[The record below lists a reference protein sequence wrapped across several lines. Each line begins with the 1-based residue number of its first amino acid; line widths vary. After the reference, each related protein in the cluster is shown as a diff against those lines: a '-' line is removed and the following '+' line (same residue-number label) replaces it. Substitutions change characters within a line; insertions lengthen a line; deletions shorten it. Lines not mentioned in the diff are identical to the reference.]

1 MVGLKD
7 ILRKLAHGAKVVGYS
22 IAYNV
27 ALSEKRRELKKVL
40 LSRFK
45 TKQLDE
51 IARRYDILLRGA
63 RRKEDK
69 VSILAEELSFD
80 TVVKLARRYKVKHKD
95 ILQEFDSYKARLEAG
110 KIKMKLEQELEEQA
124 SEIVAALK
132 EFRPEPV
139 KDEEDLEKQVY
150 QYLKAIFQSQGLPIK
165 RQEQVGGYR
174 IDLLVGICG
183 IELKVPK
190 SVAQLQ
196 RLIGQLEDYTE
207 HLDCV
212 IALILDTGKLKEIST
227 YVERLE
233 DIGIIPVVIKGKL
246 KQKQTKIKKKT
257 LQRKARKSSRTRK
270 KPRRRKQKKR

>member
-27 ALSEKRRELKKVL
+27 ALSEKKRELKKVL

-45 TKQLDE
+45 SKQLDE
-51 IARRYDILLRGA
+51 IARRYDISLSGA

-69 VSILAEELSFD
+69 VDILAEELSFD

-95 ILQEFDSYKARLEAG
+95 ILQEFDSYRARLEAG
-110 KIKMKLEQELEEQA
+110 KIKVKLEHELEEQA
-124 SEIVAALK
+124 NEIVAALK

-150 QYLKAIFQSQGLPIK
+150 QYLKAIFRSQGLPIR
-165 RQEQVGGYR
+165 RQAQVGGYR
-174 IDLLVGICG
+174 IDLLVGLCG

-207 HLDCV
+207 YLDCV

-246 KQKQTKIKKKT
+246 KQKQTEKTKKKT
-257 LQRKARKSSRTRK
+257 PQRKTKRTKRKPRSRRK
-270 KPRRRKQKKR
+270 KKR